1 MEGERES
8 CVNSTQI
15 TKLNVSF
22 SSLVVRKNARSVIV
36 PVTQVD
42 EIRPFLDYTLFDLVS

>member
-36 PVTQVD
+36 PVTLVD
-42 EIRPFLDYTLFDLVS
+42 EIRRFLDYTLFDLVS